1 MLRNALA
8 VVGLYVVSK
17 KAFAWYQEYR
27 FLKNEHQRRESQATQ
42 QE

>member
-1 MLRNALA
+1 MLKNALA
-8 VVGLYVVSK
+8 VVGFYVVSK

-27 FLKNEHQRRESQATQ
+27 FLKNEYQRRKSQATQ